1 MSGFVLILVYGAG
14 LDGKA
19 IAGLSVMS
27 RARRPRNFD
36 NGSGV
41 ASTKFIGEAYPGSS
55 KEAVSHLRD
64 ALGQG
69 ICWQR
74 ALVEAM
80 GLWTARE
87 EVVGGR
93 HYRYLIQNE
102 AFNWPLLGSRL
113 LQEMRS
119 IVTVDQQ
126 TLVSSILVELP
137 RSVVRKSFGVE
148 KYRAFLNYWYGVIV
162 EQAIQRAVDD
172 EIRKER
178 VGRGLSADYS
188 PSDESYVRIYD
199 EGKDVLLEKYRNLG
213 IDTNLEETTEFT
225 YWLFKLRLENSA
237 KERIGSDTR
246 KGLDWL
252 TDHPKAIYTATHNQR

>member
-1 MSGFVLILVYGAG
+1 LVCGAR

-19 IAGLSVMS
+19 IVGLSVMP

-36 NGSGV
+36 NGSRV
-41 ASTKFIGEAYPGSS
+41 ASTESSGEAYAGPS

-64 ALGQG
+64 ALGKG
-69 ICWQR
+69 IGWQR

-80 GLWTARE
+80 GLWTASE

-93 HYRYLIQNE
+93 HYRYLIQDE
-102 AFNWPLLGSRL
+102 AFNWPLLGGRL
-113 LQEMRS
+113 LQEMS
-119 IVTVDQQ
+119 STVTVDQQ
-126 TLVSSILVELP
+126 TLVSSILLELP

-178 VGRGLSADYS
+178 AGRGLSLEYS
-188 PSDESYVRIYD
+188 LPNELYVRIYD
-199 EGKDVLLEKYRNLG
+199 EGKDVLLAKYRNLG
-213 IDTNLEETTEFT
+213 IGTNSEETTEFT
-225 YWLFKLRLENSA
+225 YWLFKLRLEHSE
-237 KERIGSDTR
+237 KERIASDTR

-252 TDHPKAIYTATHNQR
+252 TDHPKAIYTATQNQQ